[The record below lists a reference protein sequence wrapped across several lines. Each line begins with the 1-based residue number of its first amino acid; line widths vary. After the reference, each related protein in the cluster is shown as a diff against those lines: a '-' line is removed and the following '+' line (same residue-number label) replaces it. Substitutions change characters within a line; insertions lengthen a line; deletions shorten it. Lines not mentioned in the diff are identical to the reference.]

1 MVLGGQIRRRIEPKR
16 LGEAGGQD
24 PALLGGLLQSESIAL
39 GLDPHAQ
46 LVTLERDARLHG
58 TMELGLVVSGD
69 GQRIGGDDYHRL
81 AHEQVEIRLSRAHE
95 RLLTLRVEAL
105 FRRQPRLARGEG
117 PVDGIAHVD
126 LQVDRR
132 AHGVGVLVGLHDVSD
147 HVLDEAA
154 VAAIGRPG
162 RQPREELDGGAGDVR
177 LGCLEPLAGDLD
189 VQAVRAGQTEGGRE
203 IDRVRGAG
211 RWRGLGRR
219 LRGGTAGSKG
229 HQLDREKERQRL
241 TGGSHRDS
249 TTVTGW
255 PSAGG
260 FEPAST
266 TVWSGA
272 RPSRISTLVA
282 SWNPAL
288 TATRLALPSETV
300 NTKSWPFPATRAAA
314 GISSTSAFRSIAI
327 LARAYIPGRSS
338 LLGLG
343 ISTSA
348 VMVFDASSS
357 A

>member
-1 MVLGGQIRRRIEPKR
+1 MSGRLHEGVGLLDLGASAHGLRYESVEPFRGGEQGEGRKLTVLGDQIRRRIEPKR
-16 LGEAGGQD
+16 LREAGGQD
-24 PALLGGLLQSESIAL
+24 PALLGSLLQSELIAL

-69 GQRIGGDDYHRL
+69 GQRIGGDGNDGL

-105 FRRQPRLARGEG
+105 LRRQARLARREG

-154 VAAIGRPG
+154 VAAIGRPS
-162 RQPREELDGGAGDVR
+162 RQPREELDGGAGDVG
-177 LGCLEPLAGDLD
+177 LGRLEPLADDLD
-189 VQAVRAGQTEGGRE
+189 VQAVGSGQAERGRE

-211 RWRGLGRR
+211 WLRGLGRR
-219 LRGGTAGSKG
+219 LRGGTAGREG
-229 HQLDREKERQRL
+229 HQLDREEDRQRP
-241 TGGSHRDS
+241 TCGSHRAS

-260 FEPAST
+260 LEPAST

-282 SWNPAL
+282 SRNPAL
-288 TATRLALPSETV
+288 TTTRLALPSSTV
-300 NTKSWPFPATRAAA
+300 NTKS
-314 GISSTSAFRSIAI
+314 
-327 LARAYIPGRSS
+327 
-338 LLGLG
+338 
-343 ISTSA
+343 
-348 VMVFDASSS
+348 
-357 A
+357 